1 MTFVPIWYI
10 LITILWTGFFVL
22 EGFDLGV
29 GMLHGVVGRDDAGQR
44 AVINTIGPLWDG
56 NEVWLIVAAAAM
68 FAAFPGWYAT
78 MFSAFYLALVLLLVA
93 LIVRGTSFEYRGK
106 SPSARWRATWDWLL
120 SIGSL
125 LVPFVIGV
133 ALGDLLHGLPINSS
147 QEYTGTFWGLF
158 QPYAILTGIMLVA
171 VCVMHG
177 GAFIALKTT
186 DALRARAWRI
196 SRAVSPVAALLVLAF
211 IGWTHVE
218 AHGGAFLNLIELIA
232 CIAAIAAV
240 LAITADHVGWGFTAS
255 TVTIASCIVTLF
267 VDLYPRVM
275 VSSTNP
281 AYSLTVNN
289 TASPGYTLK
298 VMSVIALVLLPLVLA
313 YQAWTYVVFRRRVTV
328 HHFRPGAAP
337 TLPQPA
343 TEPAPAAESQGTSAQ
358 ATAPM
363 QRPPVTT
370 SGPQEAL
377 PADSRPTPRRGGRH
391 RIWRGKP

>member
-1 MTFVPIWYI
+1 MTFVPLWYI

-29 GMLHGVVGRDDAGQR
+29 GMLHGIVGRDDAGKR

-56 NEVWLIVAAAAM
+56 NEVWLIVAGAAM

-78 MFSAFYLALVLLLVA
+78 MFSAFYLAMVLLLCA
-93 LIVRGTSFEYRGK
+93 LIVRGVSFEYRGK
-106 SPSARWRATWDWLL
+106 SPSERWRATWDWLL
-120 SIGSL
+120 AIGSL

-147 QEYTGTFWGLF
+147 HDYTGTFWGLF

-177 GAFIALKTT
+177 GVFIAMKTDGEVRT
-186 DALRARAWRI
+186 RAFRI
-196 SRAVSPVAALLVLAF
+196 AKAVSPVTALLVLAF

-240 LAITADHVGWGFTAS
+240 LAVTGDHVGWGFTAT

-289 TASPGYTLK
+289 TASAGYTLK
-298 VMSVIALVLLPLVLA
+298 VMSVIALVLLPFVLG
-313 YQAWTYVVFRRRVTV
+313 YQAWTYYVFRRRVSV

-337 TLPQPA
+337 TLPQ
-343 TEPAPAAESQGTSAQ
+343 
-358 ATAPM
+358 APM
-363 QRPPVTT
+363 QRPPVA
-370 SGPQEAL
+370 SSRPQEAA
-377 PADSRPTPRRGGRH
+377 PAGSRRGRH
-391 RIWRGKP
+391 RQWRGKTS

>member
-1 MTFVPIWYI
+1 MTFVPLWYI

-29 GMLHGVVGRDDAGQR
+29 GMLHGIVGRDDAGKR

-56 NEVWLIVAAAAM
+56 NEVWLIVAGAAM

-78 MFSAFYLALVLLLVA
+78 MFSAFYLAMVLLLCA
-93 LIVRGTSFEYRGK
+93 LIVRGVSFEYRGK
-106 SPSARWRATWDWLL
+106 SSSGRWRGTWDWLL
-120 SIGSL
+120 AIGSL
-125 LVPFVIGV
+125 LVPFVIGI

-177 GAFIALKTT
+177 GAFIAMKT
-186 DALRARAWRI
+186 DGEVRARAWRI
-196 SRAVSPVAALLVLAF
+196 SRAVSPVTALLVLAF

-232 CIAAIAAV
+232 CIAVIGAV
-240 LAITADHVGWGFTAS
+240 LAITADHVGLGFTA
-255 TVTIASCIVTLF
+255 TTITIASCIVTLF

-298 VMSVIALVLLPLVLA
+298 VMSVIALVLLPVVLG
-313 YQAWTYVVFRRRVTV
+313 YQAWTYYVFRRRVSV

-337 TLPQPA
+337 PNIPQ
-343 TEPAPAAESQGTSAQ
+343 APT
-358 ATAPM
+358 
-363 QRPPVTT
+363 QRPAVTS
-370 SGPQEAL
+370 SGPQEAI
-377 PADSRPTPRRGGRH
+377 PAGSRPAPRRGGRH
-391 RIWRGKP
+391 RIWRGKA

>member
-1 MTFVPIWYI
+1 MTFVPLWYI

-29 GMLHGVVGRDDAGQR
+29 GMLHGIVGKDDAGKR

-78 MFSAFYLALVLLLVA
+78 MFSAFYLAMVLLLCA
-93 LIVRGTSFEYRGK
+93 LIVRGVSFEYRGK
-106 SPSARWRATWDWLL
+106 SPRERWRGTWDWLL
-120 SIGSL
+120 AVGSL

-147 QEYTGTFWGLF
+147 HDYTGTFWGLF

-171 VCVMHG
+171 VCLMHG
-177 GAFIALKTT
+177 GAFIAMKTEGEV
-186 DALRARAWRI
+186 RARAWRI
-196 SRAVSPVAALLVLAF
+196 AKLVSPFTALLVLAF

-232 CIAAIAAV
+232 CIAV
-240 LAITADHVGWGFTAS
+240 LAGVLAVTGNYVGWGFTA
-255 TVTIASCIVTLF
+255 TTITIASCIVTLF

-289 TASPGYTLK
+289 TASAGYTLK
-298 VMSVIALVLLPLVLA
+298 VMSVIALVLLPLVLG
-313 YQAWTYVVFRRRVTV
+313 YQAWTYYVFRRRVSV
-328 HHFRPGAAP
+328 HHFRPGGAPSMAASPETAAP
-337 TLPQPA
+337 
-343 TEPAPAAESQGTSAQ
+343 
-358 ATAPM
+358 ATAPAP
-363 QRPPVTT
+363 RPPVTS
-370 SGPQEAL
+370 SGPQEAV
-377 PADSRPTPRRGGRH
+377 PAGPRPAPAAPRRGGRH
-391 RIWRGKP
+391 RHWRGKA

>member
-1 MTFVPIWYI
+1 MTFVPVWYI

-29 GMLHGVVGRDDAGQR
+29 GMLHGIVGRDDAGKR

-56 NEVWLIVAAAAM
+56 NEVWLIVAGAAM

-78 MFSAFYLALVLLLVA
+78 MFSAFYLAMVLLLCA
-93 LIVRGTSFEYRGK
+93 LIVRGVSFEYRGK
-106 SPSARWRATWDWLL
+106 SPRERWRRTWDWLL
-120 SIGSL
+120 AIGSL
-125 LVPFVIGV
+125 LVPFVLGV
-133 ALGDLLHGLPINSS
+133 ALGDLLHGLPVNSS

-177 GAFIALKTT
+177 GAFIAMKTT
-186 DALRARAWRI
+186 DEVRARAWRV
-196 SRAVSPVAALLVLAF
+196 SRAVSPVTALLVLAF

-232 CIAAIAAV
+232 CIAVLTAV
-240 LAITADHVGWGFTAS
+240 LAVTADHVGWGFTA
-255 TVTIASCIVTLF
+255 TTITIASCVVTLF

-289 TASPGYTLK
+289 TASGGYTLK

-313 YQAWTYVVFRRRVTV
+313 YQAWTYYVFRRRVSV
-328 HHFRPGAAP
+328 HHFRPAAAP
-337 TLPQPA
+337 TTPA
-343 TEPAPAAESQGTSAQ
+343 APPPTAPA
-358 ATAPM
+358 
-363 QRPPVTT
+363 QRPPAT
-370 SGPQEAL
+370 SPGPQEAI
-377 PADSRPTPRRGGRH
+377 PAGSRPAPRRGGRH
-391 RIWRGKP
+391 RRWRGKA

>member
-1 MTFVPIWYI
+1 MTFVPLWYI

-29 GMLHGVVGRDDAGQR
+29 GMLHGIVGQDDAGKR

-56 NEVWLIVAAAAM
+56 NEVWLIVAGAAM

-78 MFSAFYLALVLLLVA
+78 MFSAFYLAMVLLLGA

-106 SPSARWRATWDWLL
+106 SPGERWRATWDWLL
-120 SIGSL
+120 AIGSL
-125 LVPFVIGV
+125 LVPLVIGI
-133 ALGDLLHGLPINSS
+133 ALGDLLHGLPINSGH
-147 QEYTGTFWGLF
+147 EYTGTFWGLF

-177 GAFIALKTT
+177 GVFIAMKT
-186 DALRARAWRI
+186 DGEVRARAFRI
-196 SRAVSPVAALLVLAF
+196 ARLVSPVTALLVLAF

-218 AHGGAFLNLIELIA
+218 AHGGAFLNLIELVA
-232 CIAAIAAV
+232 CIAAVAAL
-240 LAITADHVGWGFTAS
+240 LAVTGNHVGWGFTAT

-275 VSSTNP
+275 VSSTSP

-289 TASPGYTLK
+289 TASAGYTLK
-298 VMSVIALVLLPLVLA
+298 VMSVIALVLLPLVLG
-313 YQAWTYVVFRRRVTV
+313 YQAWTYYVFRRRVSV

-337 TLPQPA
+337 TLPAPTTPA
-343 TEPAPAAESQGTSAQ
+343 PTAPTIPPQQQAVPAAPEPAP
-358 ATAPM
+358 
-363 QRPPVTT
+363 
-370 SGPQEAL
+370 SG
-377 PADSRPTPRRGGRH
+377 SRRGGRH
-391 RIWRGKP
+391 RHWRGRT